1 MSKNKSGAVSIFI
14 GLLLIAVFIVGLVAM
29 NNPAA
34 FTRKN
39 YYDQTLD
46 FVVNLCRSIWLPA
59 GIIGIPLFLVSLVR
73 CLYLESKE
81 KRR

>member
-39 YYDQTLD
+39 YYDHTLD

-59 GIIGIPLFLVSLVR
+59 GIIGIPLLLISL
-73 CLYLESKE
+73 LISL
-81 KRR
+81 RRERRNR